1 MSSKSFVSLCLLVY
15 TVPVKLV
22 MMKRVSESSIK
33 QVAAVRQL
41 FVNIVPIHMS
51 RQHTPDKWAPDPFL
65 HHALINCLYEI

>member
-1 MSSKSFVSLCLLVY
+1 MFQPTGEFLSLCLLVY
-15 TVPVKLV
+15 SVKFV

-33 QVAAVRQL
+33 LVARVQLL
-41 FVNIVPIHMS
+41 FVNIVSIHMS